1 MISHS
6 WSLYVIMYTY
16 INGFEVKL
24 ETDKTK
30 LRIEKLGVDGEEWER
45 ERSFLYVCKITYYL

>member
-6 WSLYVIMYTY
+6 CSLYVIMYPY

-30 LRIEKLGVDGEEWER
+30 LRLEKLGVDGEEWER
-45 ERSFLYVCKITYYL
+45 ERKVDFKCL